1 MLLNSTFNFLGSCNF
16 KWLRKKEGLL
26 RNIHGTFKQTGLR
39 YSSRQ
44 LCHCIMAGS
53 SVARRQYMSWSC
65 RPCHP
70 AIAVLSTGCRPLGS
84 CSRAAGWSA
93 ATSCFVQFFGR
104 RHEEAI
110 HALRRPASEKRQ
122 CTKSRECGT
131 PGSAA
136 SAMGIVCWW
145 RSRW

>member
-1 MLLNSTFNFLGSCNF
+1 MVARGRNSTSDNHCAIDRSICVRWHGVYQFLA
-16 KWLRKKEGLL
+16 R

-44 LCHCIMAGS
+44 LCHCVMAGS
-53 SVARRQYMSWSC
+53 SVARQQYMSRSC

-93 ATSCFVQFFGR
+93 ATSCVVQFFGR

-122 CTKSRECGT
+122 CTKSREVGHWL
-131 PGSAA
+131 AA
-136 SAMGIVCWW
+136 SAMGI
-145 RSRW
+145 